1 MTKMLQ
7 FSPLT
12 IDVVSLLVE
21 RGSLSKEEI
30 DASFSPSADD
40 YRRLRHE
47 MLQMPNVTSGPQR
60 TGGFRLKRPSTVDL
74 EVPAEDPAKDRA
86 LLQPWERQAV
96 VRLDEIL
103 TYADLETLLGQK
115 LLWTLRAECP
125 GQRPSKQQLLEAL
138 VIKHGT
144 ELLQDTAIRACIHER
159 VTEQSNKD
167 ASLPGRWHS
176 GKKAADAFVAAV
188 GLPPEL
194 VGVPGDERSADY
206 EVLEGRP
213 ELRPL
218 EDFQKEVLC
227 KARHVVE
234 TPGDRALITLPTG
247 AGKTRV
253 AVEAIREWLTERG
266 GEVADGRVVLWLAH
280 TEELCEQAY
289 TCFKE
294 IWEAALGVPSLYLF
308 RFWGHYTKDLIAYRE
323 VMQRATMTAGVF
335 VSTPQRVANLIK
347 GASDGGAEAIDVL
360 AKAVRVMVVDEA
372 HRAAAPIYSMILNH
386 FHTSEPAVLG
396 LTATPFRM
404 EYAPDG
410 AAETRQLSEIFGGR
424 IIEPSDTLGSDSR
437 VTLQR
442 MGVLARPLIHSIR
455 TGTRLEAPTAAAMDD
470 PDDEDVERI
479 DTKLKSD
486 ADKASR
492 RRLIVEQIARICK
505 DSNNMILYFG
515 PSVVDADMM
524 TFMLRQRRIPSAC
537 VSGETREA
545 TRRQVISQFRKG
557 NIRVLCN
564 CEVLTT
570 GFDAPRVTHIV
581 VARPTVSQVLYEQMV
596 GRGLRGPKFGGTE
609 HCVIVN
615 CEDDYRSQTPRL
627 GYVGWREIWKPDIVP
642 EAR

>member
-30 DASFSPSADD
+30 VASFSPSADD

-60 TGGFRLKRPSTVDL
+60 TGGFRLKRASAVDPD
-74 EVPAEDPAKDRA
+74 VPAADPADRA
-86 LLQPWERQAV
+86 LLQPWEHQAV

-103 TYADLETLLGQK
+103 TYADLETLLGRK
-115 LLWTLRAECP
+115 LFWTLRSECRS
-125 GQRPSKQQLLEAL
+125 QRPSKQQLLVAL
-138 VIKHGT
+138 LIKHGT
-144 ELLQDTAIRACIHER
+144 ELLQDKDVRTRIYER
-159 VTEQSNKD
+159 VRERPDGD
-167 ASLPGRWHS
+167 APNLPKSWHP

-188 GLPPEL
+188 GLPAEL
-194 VGVPGDERSADY
+194 VGVPGDQRSPDY
-206 EVLEGRP
+206 EVLEGQP

-218 EDFQKEVLC
+218 EDFQNEVLR
-227 KARHVVE
+227 KVMDVISV
-234 TPGDRALITLPTG
+234 PGARALVTLPTG

-253 AVEAIREWLTERG
+253 AVEAIRKWLARPH
-266 GEVADGRVVLWLAH
+266 GEAGDGQVVLWLAH

-289 TCFKE
+289 SCFKE
-294 IWEAALGVPSLYLF
+294 VWETSIGVQLLYLF
-308 RFWGHYTKDLIAYRE
+308 RFWGHYTTNLVACRE
-323 VMQRATMTAGVF
+323 VVQQALASAGVF
-335 VSTPQRVANLIK
+335 VSTPHRIANLIK
-347 GASDGGAEAIDVL
+347 ATPEGDAEVINAFTKAIGVL
-360 AKAVRVMVVDEA
+360 VVDEA
-372 HRAAAPIYSMILNH
+372 HRAAAPTYSMILNY
-386 FHTSEPAVLG
+386 FHASEPAVLG

-410 AAETRQLSEIFGGR
+410 SAETRQLSEIFGGR
-424 IIEPSDTLGSDSR
+424 IIEPLDTLGADPR
-437 VTLQR
+437 VTLQG

-492 RRLIVEQIARICK
+492 RRLVVKQIAKICE
-505 DSNNMILYFG
+505 DSNNVILYFG

-524 TFMLRQRRIPSAC
+524 AFMLRQRRIPSAC

-615 CEDDYRSQTPRL
+615 CEDDYRSKTPRL
-627 GYVGWREIWKPDIVP
+627 GYVGWREIWKPDDVSK
-642 EAR
+642 ES